1 MIWQKNLELTLQ
13 KRNINMKH
21 YTIVLD
27 PMELEMVLNSL
38 KYEYHNHGELDRD
51 YWSRLYDLFM
61 ELSIFQESDDTS
73 TENLG
78 E

>member
-1 MIWQKNLELTLQ
+1 
-13 KRNINMKH
+13 MKQ

-51 YWSRLYDLFM
+51 YQSRLHDLIM
-61 ELSIFQESDDTS
+61 ELSVFQVSDDTS
-73 TENLG
+73 TENIG